1 MTNMPKHLTK
11 EDLSAMLKKDSTAQ
25 VLRINVVEADITKP
39 NHAFV
44 VCPTREAA
52 NSVVK
57 CLHEK
62 TMGQLSL
69 MAQLHNGVLQI
80 CLLVCMH
87 VGIISCHDAF
97 TPRTVGIGC
106 VINLQTYICVDL

>member
-1 MTNMPKHLTK
+1 M
-11 EDLSAMLKKDSTAQ
+11 MLKKDSTAQ

-69 MAQLHNGVLQI
+69 MAQLHNGVYRSVYLCAYMRASSPVMMPSPHCQN
-80 CLLVCMH
+80 M
-87 VGIISCHDAF
+87 
-97 TPRTVGIGC
+97 GIGC
-106 VINLQTYICVDL
+106 VINLQTYIHMC